1 MAMDELELLKKD
13 WNNESENFRT
23 YSTKD
28 IYGMIR
34 KKTMSITKILLLTGF
49 AEAMLWTAFYY
60 ADRSF
65 SVYRLI
71 IFLLFFLLILYFYYR
86 LNANRDVKELM
97 QNIFRLRTI
106 ILGYAIIS
114 GLLIIFDN
122 IINYKNYTQHAMAG
136 FREGWNELPRNSVD
150 PESLIPG
157 LTGYVIFGIAL
168 CFVVFIIYSIYKRSY
183 GNILHKLRA
192 NYKELTKLEESNA

>member
-1 MAMDELELLKKD
+1 
-13 WNNESENFRT
+13 
-23 YSTKD
+23 
-28 IYGMIR
+28 
-34 KKTMSITKILLLTGF
+34 
-49 AEAMLWTAFYY
+49 
-60 ADRSF
+60 
-65 SVYRLI
+65 
-71 IFLLFFLLILYFYYR
+71 
-86 LNANRDVKELM
+86 M

-157 LTGYVIFGIAL
+157 LTGYVIFGIGL

>member
-1 MAMDELELLKKD
+1 MDELELLKKD

-65 SVYRLI
+65 RS
-71 IFLLFFLLILYFYYR
+71 
-86 LNANRDVKELM
+86 
-97 QNIFRLRTI
+97 T
-106 ILGYAIIS
+106 
-114 GLLIIFDN
+114 GL
-122 IINYKNYTQHAMAG
+122 
-136 FREGWNELPRNSVD
+136 
-150 PESLIPG
+150 
-157 LTGYVIFGIAL
+157 
-168 CFVVFIIYSIYKRSY
+168 
-183 GNILHKLRA
+183 
-192 NYKELTKLEESNA
+192 